1 MSTEEKPQRFSPLLR
16 RLLILK
22 VWLIEKFRFGERQVT
37 LVWAAVIGILGAA
50 QTHRSD
56 SNFNLTKTIMNAQIT
71 KGTAGITSTPSDTTI
86 LR

>member
-1 MSTEEKPQRFSPLLR
+1 M
-16 RLLILK
+16 
-22 VWLIEKFRFGERQVT
+22 T
-37 LVWAAVIGILGAA
+37 LVWAAVIGILGVA

-56 SNFNLTKTIMNAQIT
+56 SNFNPTKTIMNAQIT